1 MGHMD
6 ELDSAIIQQLQLNA
20 RQSNRE
26 LARQIGVAPSTS
38 LERVRSLEDRGVI
51 TGYRAELNL
60 AALNRGYQAFIAAQV
75 RPLSRTVITSFQK
88 SVAELPEVVSVFVVA
103 GGDDFL
109 IHVAVQNNEALHAF
123 LMDRLSQR
131 REVVGFRTIVI
142 FQHTPSRPLSALP
155 KTTPPPPA
163 APARGRRMQHAR
175 DIGPTH
181 ADG

>member
-1 MGHMD
+1 MD
-6 ELDSAIIQQLQLNA
+6 ELDSAIIRHLQLNA

-38 LERVRSLEDRGVI
+38 LERVRSLEERGVI

-60 AALNRGYQAFIAAQV
+60 AALNRHYQAFVAAQV
-75 RPLSRTVITSFQK
+75 RPLSRTVITSFQEA
-88 SVAELPEVVSVFVVA
+88 VAKLPEVVGVFVVA

-109 IHVAVQNNEALHAF
+109 IHIAVQNNEALHAF

-142 FQHTPSRPLSALP
+142 FQHAPTPLLSALP
-155 KTTPPPPA
+155 EVNAASAA
-163 APARGRRMQHAR
+163 APSPVRGAGRAKGAGRLSTDA
-175 DIGPTH
+175 
-181 ADG
+181 

>member
-1 MGHMD
+1 MD
-6 ELDSAIIQQLQLNA
+6 ELDSAIIRHLQLNA

-38 LERVRSLEDRGVI
+38 LERVRSLEERGVI
-51 TGYRAELNL
+51 TGYHAELDL
-60 AALNRGYQAFIAAQV
+60 AALNRHYQAFIAAQV
-75 RPLSRTVITSFQK
+75 RPLSRTVITAFQEAVSK
-88 SVAELPEVVSVFVVA
+88 LPEVVGVFVVA

-142 FQHTPSRPLSALP
+142 FQHAPTALLSALP
-155 KTTPPPPA
+155 EANAQRPA
-163 APARGRRMQHAR
+163 APSSGRGPLRARSAGRA
-175 DIGPTH
+175 PT
-181 ADG
+181 DG